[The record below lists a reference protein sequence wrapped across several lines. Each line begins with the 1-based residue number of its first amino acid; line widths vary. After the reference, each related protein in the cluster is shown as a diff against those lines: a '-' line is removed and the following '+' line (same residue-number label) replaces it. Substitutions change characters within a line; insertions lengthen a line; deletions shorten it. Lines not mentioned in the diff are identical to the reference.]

1 MDENGC
7 TDNRRSGVGIVA
19 GNASRAVVVLVIVI
33 VVVVV
38 VAAVEKLAIHA
49 VNAVL
54 DLSVTV
60 TSVLLLVA
68 KILLERNGSIIIVE

>member
-7 TDNRRSGVGIVA
+7 TGNRLSGGGIVA
-19 GNASRAVVVLVIVI
+19 GNASRAVVVLVTVI
-33 VVVVV
+33 FV

-54 DLSVTV
+54 DLSVAV
-60 TSVLLLVA
+60 TADLLLIA
-68 KILLERNGSIIIVE
+68 KLLLERNGSIMVG